1 MLFNFA
7 SCSAV
12 ARAGSL
18 SGDAAVLMTWQVM
31 AFHSAL
37 LFVLVGAT
45 QPISGGHFNPM
56 VSTMMAFWGE
66 LPWKRLPL
74 YISAQL
80 VGAAIGSGAQFY
92 SLPAGLQDVAHA
104 SVQVL
109 PPSMYIYVEA
119 TYVYELTQAKPKCC
133 MSMDTLILSRFSYNR
148 AGVSSPRP
156 STAQM

>member
-1 MLFNFA
+1 M
-7 SCSAV
+7 
-12 ARAGSL
+12 
-18 SGDAAVLMTWQVM
+18 LMTWQVM

-56 VSTMMAFWGE
+56 VSTMMAVWGE

-80 VGAAIGSGAQFY
+80 LGAAIGSGAQFY

-109 PPSMYIYVEA
+109 PPYMYIHVDFTTFTHLVA
-119 TYVYELTQAKPKCC
+119 LIQACDKVY
-133 MSMDTLILSRFSYNR
+133 S
-148 AGVSSPRP
+148 
-156 STAQM
+156 